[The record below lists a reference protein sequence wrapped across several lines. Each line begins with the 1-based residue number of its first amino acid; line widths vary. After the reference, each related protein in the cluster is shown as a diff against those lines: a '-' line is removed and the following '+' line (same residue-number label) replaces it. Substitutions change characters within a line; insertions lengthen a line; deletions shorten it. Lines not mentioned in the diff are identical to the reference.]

1 MLLKHRTQAHDQNV
15 LYTSSSSEKINS
27 RKLEPSRFSTFEF
40 EDTNHK
46 HTTECGCLP
55 VYERHSVNNL
65 IQTIEDFMVV
75 KVIGKGTFGKV
86 KILIVL
92 VLTQVYLVVC
102 KHTGKLYAMKSI
114 RKDAVIEHQTIEKVS
129 IEKLILLQVN
139 HPFIIN
145 MEYVF
150 IKEYRIYFL
159 MDYIS

>member
-1 MLLKHRTQAHDQNV
+1 
-15 LYTSSSSEKINS
+15 
-27 RKLEPSRFSTFEF
+27 
-40 EDTNHK
+40 
-46 HTTECGCLP
+46 
-55 VYERHSVNNL
+55 
-65 IQTIEDFMVV
+65 MVV

-86 KILIVL
+86 KILIEI